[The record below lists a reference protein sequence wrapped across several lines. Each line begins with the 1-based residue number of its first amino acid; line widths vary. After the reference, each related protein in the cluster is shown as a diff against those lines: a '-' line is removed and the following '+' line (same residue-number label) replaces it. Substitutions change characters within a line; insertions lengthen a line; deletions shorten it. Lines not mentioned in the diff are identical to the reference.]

1 MPWPDVADE
10 LVRFEDYLAFAPLW
24 RDQIA
29 NVRIHE
35 TTRERP
41 VDRFQQERSLLRALP
56 TIPFDTDEIVPA
68 VVSPHARVE
77 FDAQPLL
84 GAAAPWHAGPSRFAP
99 TVDEVRILHQGQVV
113 AQHIRCYQRRQL
125 IVLPDHRLA
134 ALTLCAGD
142 RGAPRWNR
150 RLMPWAPRHASST
163 SASERQPVKTG
174 VHLRRLLGLARVY
187 GSAEVLS
194 AHRQG
199 PGTGGPRRRL
209 RREPSAGGTPAPAAS
224 HAHSADSQAARTDR
238 RHRTGAGR
246 SRLFT
251 TVSVTPPTRTLMA
264 RRDDNLQARLD
275 RDLAEL
281 KLLEIAKSY
290 REVLDEAARKGSS
303 FLEVLA
309 ILIGL
314 EQAAREQ
321 RALERRLREARLPK
335 QKTLAEYD
343 FKFPK
348 RIPKA
353 AIVRLF
359 DCDFIEQH
367 GCAVLIGP
375 TGTGKS
381 HLLTALGYTAVERG
395 HSVRHTRVVDM
406 INHLTAA
413 QLNGS
418 LGKTLRSYVRPSLL
432 LLDELGY
439 LPIDKRGADLLFQ
452 VVAARYE
459 VGSIVITTN
468 RPFREWG
475 KLFDVDNTLATALID
490 RLMHHGEGIVIQGD
504 SYRMKD
510 KDPDSTDE

>member
-1 MPWPDVADE
+1 
-10 LVRFEDYLAFAPLW
+10 
-24 RDQIA
+24 
-29 NVRIHE
+29 
-35 TTRERP
+35 
-41 VDRFQQERSLLRALP
+41 
-56 TIPFDTDEIVPA
+56 
-68 VVSPHARVE
+68 
-77 FDAQPLL
+77 
-84 GAAAPWHAGPSRFAP
+84 
-99 TVDEVRILHQGQVV
+99 
-113 AQHIRCYQRRQL
+113 
-125 IVLPDHRLA
+125 
-134 ALTLCAGD
+134 
-142 RGAPRWNR
+142 
-150 RLMPWAPRHASST
+150 
-163 SASERQPVKTG
+163 
-174 VHLRRLLGLARVY
+174 
-187 GSAEVLS
+187 
-194 AHRQG
+194 
-199 PGTGGPRRRL
+199 
-209 RREPSAGGTPAPAAS
+209 
-224 HAHSADSQAARTDR
+224 
-238 RHRTGAGR
+238 
-246 SRLFT
+246 
-251 TVSVTPPTRTLMA
+251 MA

-275 RDLAEL
+275 RDLVEL

-314 EQAAREQ
+314 EQAARDQ
-321 RALERRLREARLPK
+321 RALQRRLRAARLPK
-335 QKTLAEYD
+335 QKTLADYD
-343 FKFPK
+343 FRFPK

-353 AIVRLF
+353 AILRLF

-381 HLLTALGYTAVERG
+381 HLLAALGYTAVERG

-413 QLNGS
+413 QLSGL
-418 LGKTLRSYVRPSLL
+418 LGTTLRSYVRPSLL

-490 RLMHHGEGIVIQGD
+490 RLMHHGEGIVIQGE

-510 KDPDSTDE
+510 KAPDSTGE

>member
-1 MPWPDVADE
+1 
-10 LVRFEDYLAFAPLW
+10 
-24 RDQIA
+24 
-29 NVRIHE
+29 
-35 TTRERP
+35 
-41 VDRFQQERSLLRALP
+41 
-56 TIPFDTDEIVPA
+56 
-68 VVSPHARVE
+68 
-77 FDAQPLL
+77 
-84 GAAAPWHAGPSRFAP
+84 
-99 TVDEVRILHQGQVV
+99 
-113 AQHIRCYQRRQL
+113 
-125 IVLPDHRLA
+125 
-134 ALTLCAGD
+134 
-142 RGAPRWNR
+142 
-150 RLMPWAPRHASST
+150 
-163 SASERQPVKTG
+163 
-174 VHLRRLLGLARVY
+174 
-187 GSAEVLS
+187 
-194 AHRQG
+194 
-199 PGTGGPRRRL
+199 
-209 RREPSAGGTPAPAAS
+209 
-224 HAHSADSQAARTDR
+224 
-238 RHRTGAGR
+238 
-246 SRLFT
+246 
-251 TVSVTPPTRTLMA
+251 MA
-264 RRDDNLQARLD
+264 RRDDNLQGRLD

-281 KLLEIAKSY
+281 KLLEIARNY

-314 EQAAREQ
+314 EQTAREQ

-353 AIVRLF
+353 AILRLF

-418 LGKTLRSYVRPSLL
+418 LGKTLKSYVRPSLL

-490 RLMHHGEGIVIQGD
+490 RLMHHGEALVIQGD

-510 KDPDSTDE
+510 KGSDSTSA

>member
-1 MPWPDVADE
+1 
-10 LVRFEDYLAFAPLW
+10 
-24 RDQIA
+24 
-29 NVRIHE
+29 
-35 TTRERP
+35 
-41 VDRFQQERSLLRALP
+41 
-56 TIPFDTDEIVPA
+56 
-68 VVSPHARVE
+68 
-77 FDAQPLL
+77 
-84 GAAAPWHAGPSRFAP
+84 
-99 TVDEVRILHQGQVV
+99 
-113 AQHIRCYQRRQL
+113 
-125 IVLPDHRLA
+125 
-134 ALTLCAGD
+134 
-142 RGAPRWNR
+142 
-150 RLMPWAPRHASST
+150 
-163 SASERQPVKTG
+163 
-174 VHLRRLLGLARVY
+174 
-187 GSAEVLS
+187 
-194 AHRQG
+194 
-199 PGTGGPRRRL
+199 
-209 RREPSAGGTPAPAAS
+209 
-224 HAHSADSQAARTDR
+224 
-238 RHRTGAGR
+238 
-246 SRLFT
+246 
-251 TVSVTPPTRTLMA
+251 MA

-281 KLLEIAKSY
+281 KLLEIARSY
-290 REVLDEAARKGSS
+290 REVLDEAARKGTS

-309 ILIGL
+309 ILVGV
-314 EQAAREQ
+314 EQTAREQ

-353 AIVRLF
+353 AILRLF

-381 HLLTALGYTAVERG
+381 HLLAALGYTAVERG

-510 KDPDSTDE
+510 KAPDSTDE